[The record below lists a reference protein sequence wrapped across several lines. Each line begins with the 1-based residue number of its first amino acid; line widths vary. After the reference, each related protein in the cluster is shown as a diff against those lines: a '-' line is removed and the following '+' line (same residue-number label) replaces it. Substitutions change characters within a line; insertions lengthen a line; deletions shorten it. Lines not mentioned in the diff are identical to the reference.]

1 MSCSLLHAPDVP
13 QRRDWL
19 AQISGSGP
27 LINSRKRAPIV
38 FGAGRGCACAVAV
51 VGAAA
56 ATNAAAVP
64 AAWTNSR
71 LLVSLLMIA
80 PGTLWQTLWLMPTQ
94 LLLRRKLSER
104 CFCLAAPD
112 DVMLL

>member
-1 MSCSLLHAPDVP
+1 
-13 QRRDWL
+13 L

-51 VGAAA
+51 IGAAA

-64 AAWTNSR
+64 AAWTNWR
-71 LLVSLLMIA
+71 LLVSVVPSLAMIA
-80 PGTLWQTLWLMPTQ
+80 PRQFVAIAVEI
-94 LLLRRKLSER
+94 SI
-104 CFCLAAPD
+104 
-112 DVMLL
+112 